1 MTSVENTRVTHGR
14 MVMVAG
20 DDGMAEVRVSRA
32 INMSLVSQ
40 NSGIVMPIREV
51 GVESSWGFPRES
63 MKSIKD

>member
-1 MTSVENTRVTHGR
+1 MTHGG

-51 GVESSWGFPRES
+51 GAESSWGFPRES
-63 MKSIKD
+63 MKSVKD